1 VYQRSS
7 TDAPSLVSVSGAPL
21 RQRGHDADQFW
32 VKFVVH
38 GEAFRWK
45 AIQRWIE
52 TMPSKYS
59 IEIGVISIQYSGLRL
74 LITTR
79 LTILPSRTL

>member
-1 VYQRSS
+1 
-7 TDAPSLVSVSGAPL
+7 
-21 RQRGHDADQFW
+21 
-32 VKFVVH
+32 
-38 GEAFRWK
+38 
-45 AIQRWIE
+45 
-52 TMPSKYS
+52 MPSKYS